1 MEQLTEN
8 MIKKAFDELAIN
20 EKFFEKFKEEVER
33 LYSPDNDDYSEEES
47 YADSIR
53 LSKFFM
59 EYYVHEKEKGHCDVW
74 AETYANSRLSKIEE
88 YKSYREAYYAV
99 KDVEDCKMVL
109 YIHVTS
115 VSEDPLFR
123 ERYKYLF
130 AETVDDP
137 KKYAES
143 YCNNYRSMIA
153 LGKSEIFAYAYADY
167 YDGSNEELSNIYAEA
182 YELAKSHGMDDC
194 DANYFGETC
203 VNAVFQGIWLH
214 TDEFLKQHQEK
225 WQKEFYF
232 TLIKHDFEERKNR
245 KMSRAEEEKYMKEIF
260 D

>member
-1 MEQLTEN
+1 

-33 LYSPDNDDYSEEES
+33 LYSELQKDSLNNDNYSEEEN

-53 LSKFFM
+53 FSKNFM
-59 EYYVHEKEKGHCDVW
+59 EYYVPEKEKGHCDVW
-74 AETYANSRLSKIEE
+74 AETYANSRLAKMVEFD
-88 YKSYREAYYAV
+88 SYREAYYAV
-99 KDVEDCKMVL
+99 KDVEERKKEL
-109 YIHVTS
+109 NIHVTS

-130 AETVDDP
+130 AETEDDP

-143 YCNNYRSMIA
+143 YCNDYRSMVA
-153 LGKSEIFAYAYADY
+153 LGKSEIFAHAYADY
-167 YDGSNEELSNIYAEA
+167 YDGSNEKLRTIYAQA
-182 YELAKSHGMDDC
+182 YELVKSHGMDDC
-194 DANYFGETC
+194 DANNFGETC

-214 TDEFLKQHQEK
+214 TDEFLKQHQED
-225 WQKEFYF
+225 WLKEFYF
-232 TLIKHDFEERKNR
+232 TLIKQDFEVRKHR
-245 KMSRAEEEKYMKEIF
+245 KMSSAEEEKYMKEIF